1 MEKTTDFEFVYKN
14 TADDVEKLQSLPY
27 FSICIQRLVY
37 SNTSGIKIIYGRI
50 IITKFRIKSQGGSFA
65 L

>member
-1 MEKTTDFEFVYKN
+1 MEKTTDFESVYKN